1 MSNKN
6 LTLKN
11 LIEVRNLKIVP
22 RANPRYAI
30 LKGVDFE
37 VKTGESLALLGESGA
52 GKSLALQSVCGL
64 LPPCLSASGSVKLH
78 GSEVLSLGYNRSD
91 RGKSILYLSQQ
102 PTTAFDP
109 LVKVGPQL
117 IETVITHF
125 PELSKVAATKTICET
140 LSKLRI
146 ADPNFVLSHYPHEL
160 SGGMLQRAMI
170 ACALILKPEIVVAD
184 EPTSALDALSVKEV
198 IHGLNRIR
206 KETAA
211 TLIVVTHHLSVAQA
225 LADRIIVMKDGQIVE
240 SGLTDIAE
248 RPQTSYFRHL
258 VQMRNE
264 LSSTFNKLKLS
275 TEPTEEI
282 NINNFNHVSNNRFI
296 EVHRLCKAYPTRRRL
311 FSSQTKFHSVL
322 KGVDLQISRA
332 EIVGL
337 AGASGVG
344 KTTLARLLLGLEKAE
359 KGSILIEGEDL
370 FSWRKK
376 HRAGMSVIF
385 QNYTQSVDPSWTVQ
399 EILSEPVEL
408 KCQSLNA
415 DERLYFEEKLKEK
428 KLKAALQSVGLN
440 ENKLHRFPHELS
452 GGELQRVC
460 IARALIAEPK
470 LVIFDEALSSLD
482 ASIQGEIVK
491 LLKKL
496 PKRDSAWL
504 FISHDLKALTALCD
518 RILFLH
524 DGQIVESIAKQDL
537 FKAKH
542 PIVRQMIEAAQL
554 L

>member
-1 MSNKN
+1 MSDKN
-6 LTLKN
+6 LPLKN
-11 LIEVRNLKIVP
+11 LIEVKNLKIVP

-30 LKGVDFE
+30 LKGIDFE
-37 VKTGESLALLGESGA
+37 VKAGESLALLGESGA
-52 GKSLALQSVCGL
+52 GKSLALQAVCGL
-64 LPPCLSASGSVKLH
+64 LPPCLAAFGSVKVH
-78 GSEVLSLGYNRSD
+78 SSEVLPLGYNRSD

-109 LVKVGPQL
+109 LTKVGPQL
-117 IETVITHF
+117 IESIITHF
-125 PELSKVAATKTICET
+125 PSLTKEAARKTICET
-140 LSKLRI
+140 LNTLRI
-146 ADPNFVLSHYPHEL
+146 ADPNFVLTHYPHEL

-184 EPTSALDALSVKEV
+184 EPTSALDALSVQEV
-198 IHGLNRIR
+198 LQGLNRIR

-240 SGLTDIAE
+240 SGLTNIADC
-248 RPQTSYFRHL
+248 PQTPYFRHL
-258 VQMRNE
+258 VEMREE
-264 LSSTFNKLKLS
+264 LSSTFNQLQLS
-275 TEPTEEI
+275 TGPIGETGE
-282 NINNFNHVSNNRFI
+282 NNFQNVSNNRLI
-296 EVHRLCKAYPTRRRL
+296 EVHRLYKNYPARRRL

-322 KGVDLQISRA
+322 KGVDLQINRA

-359 KGSILIEGEDL
+359 KGSISIEGEDL

-376 HRAGMSVIF
+376 HSASMSVIF
-385 QNYTQSVDPSWTVQ
+385 QNYTQSVDPSWTVR

-408 KCQSLNA
+408 KCQNLSG
-415 DERLYFEEKLKEK
+415 DERKYFEEKLKEK
-428 KLKAALQSVGLN
+428 SLRDALQSVGLD
-440 ENKLHRFPHELS
+440 EDKLNRFPHELS

-496 PKRDSAWL
+496 PKRDCAWL

-542 PIVRQMIEAAQL
+542 PIVRQMIEAAQWL
-554 L
+554 

>member
-37 VKTGESLALLGESGA
+37 VKAGESLALLGESGA

-184 EPTSALDALSVKEV
+184 EPTSALDALSVQEV
-198 IHGLNRIR
+198 LQGLNRIR

>member
-1 MSNKN
+1 MSDKN
-6 LTLKN
+6 LPLKN

-37 VKTGESLALLGESGA
+37 VKAGESLALLGESGA
-52 GKSLALQSVCGL
+52 GKSLALQAVCGL
-64 LPPCLSASGSVKLH
+64 LPPCLAVFGSVKLH
-78 GSEVLSLGYNRSD
+78 GSEVLPLGYSRSD

-109 LVKVGPQL
+109 LTKVGPQL
-117 IETVITHF
+117 IETIITHF
-125 PELSKVAATKTICET
+125 PSLTKEAARKTICET
-140 LSKLRI
+140 LSSLRI
-146 ADPNFVLSHYPHEL
+146 ADPNFVLTHYPHEL

-184 EPTSALDALSVKEV
+184 EPTSALDALSVQEV
-198 IHGLNRIR
+198 LQGLNRIR

-211 TLIVVTHHLSVAQA
+211 TLIVITHHLSVAQA

-240 SGLTDIAE
+240 SGLANIANQ
-248 RPQTSYFRHL
+248 PQTPYFRHL
-258 VQMRNE
+258 VEMREE
-264 LSSTFNKLKLS
+264 LSSTFKKLQLS
-275 TEPTEEI
+275 TGLIGESGE
-282 NINNFNHVSNNRFI
+282 NNFQNVSNNRLI
-296 EVHRLCKAYPTRRRL
+296 EVHRLCKAYPAHRRL

-322 KGVDLQISRA
+322 NGVDLQINRA

-359 KGSILIEGEDL
+359 KGSISIEGENL

-376 HRAGMSVIF
+376 HRASMSVIF
-385 QNYTQSVDPSWTVQ
+385 QNYTQSVDPSWTVR

-408 KCQSLNA
+408 KCQNLSG
-415 DERLYFEEKLKEK
+415 DERKYFEEKLKEK
-428 KLKAALQSVGLN
+428 SLRDALQSVGLD
-440 ENKLHRFPHELS
+440 EDKLNRFPHELS

-542 PIVRQMIEAAQL
+542 PIVRQMIEAAQWL
-554 L
+554 